1 MHIPE
6 RPRTHPEI
14 NKFRRDTLIQATLQV
29 VAEHGIEN
37 ATVARI
43 CETAGA
49 SRGLANHYFSGK
61 DELLLFA
68 FEKLLEDLKE
78 ATAKAAKLQA
88 MPAGKLLAIVRTI
101 FSEELFSNTARA
113 AYLCF
118 WTASL
123 SSPEFRKVRKIN
135 RSSYANYH
143 GSMAR
148 LFERAAKERG
158 IKLDASLAA
167 FGLIGMMDGFWL
179 ELSIGVENFSSAG
192 AVKACDDYVARV
204 LNLTSVE
211 LADLTENEALPR
223 VSRPA
228 RRAAR

>member
-1 MHIPE
+1 MQLLE

-14 NKFRRDTLIQATLQV
+14 NKFRRESLIQATLQV
-29 VAEHGIEN
+29 VAEFGIEN

-61 DELLLFA
+61 EELLLLA

-78 ATAKAAKLQA
+78 ATGKAAKVQPT
-88 MPAGKLLAIVRTI
+88 PAGKLIAIVRTI
-101 FSEELFSNTARA
+101 FSEELFSNMARA

-123 SSPEFRKVRKIN
+123 SNPQFKKVKKIN
-135 RSSYANYH
+135 RSSYVSYH
-143 GSMAR
+143 SSIAR
-148 LFERAAKERG
+148 LFEQAAKERG
-158 IKLDASLAA
+158 LKLDANVTA
-167 FGLIGMMDGFWL
+167 FGLTGMMDGFWL

-192 AVKACDDYVARV
+192 AVDACNDYIARV
-204 LNLTSVE
+204 LELSAVE
-211 LADLTENEALPR
+211 LAALTEGDTTPKAGR
-223 VSRPA
+223 QV

>member
-1 MHIPE
+1 MQLSE

-14 NKFRRDTLIQATLQV
+14 NKFRRESLIQATLQV

-43 CETAGA
+43 CEAAGA

-61 DELLLFA
+61 EELLLLA

-78 ATAKAAKLQA
+78 ATGKAAKLQA
-88 MPAGKLLAIVRTI
+88 TPAGKLLAIVRTI

-123 SSPEFRKVRKIN
+123 SNPQFKKVKKIN
-135 RSSYANYH
+135 RSS
-143 GSMAR
+143 
-148 LFERAAKERG
+148 
-158 IKLDASLAA
+158 
-167 FGLIGMMDGFWL
+167 
-179 ELSIGVENFSSAG
+179 
-192 AVKACDDYVARV
+192 
-204 LNLTSVE
+204 
-211 LADLTENEALPR
+211 
-223 VSRPA
+223 
-228 RRAAR
+228 